1 MVMFN
6 RNRRGGAKGFK
17 PKTKKA
23 AKAAAVS
30 RSLTPLQ
37 KIEVKKLVKAP
48 AETKLVAWYGGDANP
63 FYGTLGAQSG
73 WNWQVRNGQIL
84 NNITD
89 IQRVIPAVKQGTN
102 DNQRI
107 GSEISPVS
115 LIVNGH
121 LALINSDSQDQLLTP
136 ANVYAVV
143 YVLQHV
149 ALKTYQSLVTS
160 YDTSTPPV
168 IIGGNDFTKMLK
180 TAEGTTTGFVG
191 YAWQSHLPVA
201 DEYYKLCM
209 KKVIPLRAS
218 GIRTF
223 GTDPPAANV
232 PVNLNSD
239 SLCVRFSIN
248 LTKFLPK
255 KLKYS
260 ETPNNVTNTDTDPQN
275 SSLFFCTAFYNQD
288 GTFSGNQNRI
298 MTEYVSFMKFK
309 DT

>member
-48 AETKLVAWYGGDANP
+48 AETKLVAWYGGDSNL

-73 WNWQVRNGQIL
+73 WGWQTRNGQISSNL
-84 NNITD
+84 TD
-89 IQRVIPAVKQGTN
+89 IQRIIPAVKQGTN

-107 GSEISPVS
+107 GAEISPLS
-115 LIVNGH
+115 LMVHGHIALVNNEN
-121 LALINSDSQDQLLTP
+121 ADQMLT
-136 ANVYAVV
+136 AGNVYAVV

-149 ALKTYQSLVTS
+149 ALKTYASLVTA

-168 IIGGNDFTKMLK
+168 IIGGNNFTQLLK
-180 TAEGTTTGFVG
+180 TAEGTTTGFGG

-201 DEYYKLCM
+201 DEYYKICM

-218 GIRTF
+218 GIRTL
-223 GTDPPAANV
+223 GTDPAASNV
-232 PVNLNSD
+232 PINNNSD
-239 SLCVRFSIN
+239 SLCVRFSMN
-248 LTKFLPK
+248 MTKFLPK

-260 ETPNNVTNTDTDPQN
+260 ETPNNATGVDTDPLN

-288 GTFSGNQNRI
+288 GTFSGNQAKI
-298 MTEYVSFMKFK
+298 MTEYVSLMKFK
-309 DT
+309 DL